1 MSNYAAKVDLK
12 RATGIYTSNLVAK
25 LNFSSLRA
33 EVVKIDIDK
42 LKPVPADLSK
52 LNNVVDNDV
61 VKKGCMIN

>member
-12 RATGIYTSNLVAK
+12 RATGIDTSNLAAK

-61 VKKGCMIN
+61 VKNGCMIN